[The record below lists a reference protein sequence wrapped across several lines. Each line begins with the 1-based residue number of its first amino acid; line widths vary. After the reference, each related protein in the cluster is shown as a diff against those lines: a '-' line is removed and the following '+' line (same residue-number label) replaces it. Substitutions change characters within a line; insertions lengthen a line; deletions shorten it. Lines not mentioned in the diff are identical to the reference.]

1 MKRKIYCISGL
12 GADERLF
19 KNLQLPGAEL
29 VYLNWMSYHTT
40 ESVVAYAKK
49 MSVQVEEPNPVL
61 MGVSFGGMLAVEMAK
76 QLQATQVFLISSAR
90 SGSDF
95 PFPYHLAG
103 FFKLTHLIP
112 GVLIKSPTKLIDYLF
127 GVQST
132 TDRELLH
139 DYLHNADPHYIRW
152 ALQRILE
159 WKNKDTS
166 INIVQIH
173 GTNDKVIPI
182 PSNVN
187 YRLQQAGHLMVFNRA
202 KEVSEIISKNLV
214 I

>member
-19 KNLQLPGAEL
+19 KNLLLPDAEL
-29 VYLNWMSYHTT
+29 IYLNWMPYHTHDN
-40 ESVVAYAKK
+40 VVSYAKK
-49 MSVQVEEPNPVL
+49 MSVQVGESNPVL

-76 QLQATQVFLISSAR
+76 QVQATQVFLISSAR

-103 FFKLTHLIP
+103 FLKLTHLIP

-127 GVQST
+127 GVQSAE
-132 TDRELLH
+132 DRDLLH

-159 WKNKDTS
+159 WKNTDTS
-166 INIVQIH
+166 INTVQIH

-182 PSNVN
+182 PSKVN
-187 YRLQQAGHLMVFNRA
+187 YRLQQAGHLMVFNRSE
-202 KEVSEIISKNLV
+202 EVSKIISENLV
-214 I
+214 H